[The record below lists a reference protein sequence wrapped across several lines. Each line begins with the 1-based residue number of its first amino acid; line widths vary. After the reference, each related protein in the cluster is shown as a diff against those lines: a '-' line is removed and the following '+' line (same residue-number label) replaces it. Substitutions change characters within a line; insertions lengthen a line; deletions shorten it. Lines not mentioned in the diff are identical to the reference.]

1 MVSTHT
7 WTVAEAKAKFSEV
20 LERAQNEGPQRITRH
35 GRTTAMVV
43 AAKEWDRK
51 AERNG
56 SLAEFFAS
64 SPLRG
69 AGVKA
74 GRLNI
79 KLKNSEL

>member
-1 MVSTHT
+1 MSTHT

-20 LERAQNEGPQRITRH
+20 LEKAQNEGPQRITRH

-51 AERNG
+51 AKRNG
-56 SLAEFFAS
+56 SLAEFFAA

-69 AGVKA
+69 AGLKT

-79 KLKNSEL
+79 KLENSEL